1 VMVVVSDGG
10 KNLSTS
16 GPFVLARAHLAAGSA
31 DRPQVP
37 ANREIM
43 DTLHRTKYS
52 VGSDIQV

>member
-1 VMVVVSDGG
+1 MVVVSDGG